1 MDKDTTKLTLT
12 EYLKPLNH
20 KFFSDHIH
28 NHCLDRYVKKLNTM
42 KLTKLFVFAQLKH
55 ITSYSDL
62 SAHLKRKKKLQ
73 HVVGLPSIS
82 TSQLSRKWRDLDS
95 SYMAEAF
102 RHMVQRVV
110 TEFGIVKSNQKLG
123 VLNLIDASTISLC
136 LTKYRWA
143 TLSKHKSGV
152 KLHLRFVH
160 TSESISYP
168 EEVTITEAKRNER
181 TEMDSIIVDE
191 PDALNVFDRGYVDY
205 QKYDH
210 YCENGVRFVTRLRHN
225 ADYQIVKELRVDA
238 DSKFVKDSVIWLG
251 YRNTR
256 YIMKRH
262 LRLVECLDKDGKTFT
277 ILTNDFNLSATEIG
291 DIYRNRWQIELFFKW
306 IKQHLHIKSCYGT
319 SRNAVHN
326 QIYAALITFCLT
338 LLMQSRIRY
347 KGSLLDVMKHLTLSW
362 EETLQDF
369 ISGIFRPPEKKSTG
383 RVKGIDVE
391 RIYQEIMHAY
401 NMDGIDYL
409 DDMTIGSMI

>member
-1 MDKDTTKLTLT
+1 MDKDTTKLALT

-20 KFFSDHIH
+20 KFLSDHIQKH
-28 NHCLDRYVKKLNTM
+28 GLDRYVKKLDSIRI
-42 KLTKLFVFAQLKH
+42 TKLFVFAQLNQIH
-55 ITSYSDL
+55 SYTDL
-62 SAHLKRKKKLQ
+62 SSHVRQKRKLQ
-73 HVVGLPSIS
+73 RIVGLPSIS

-95 SYMAEAF
+95 SFMAEVF
-102 RHMVQRVV
+102 HHMVQRVI
-110 TEFGIVKSNQKLG
+110 TEFGIVKSNKKLG

-136 LTKYRWA
+136 LSKYRWA

-191 PDALNVFDRGYVDY
+191 SGALNVFDRGYVDY
-205 QKYDH
+205 QKYDR
-210 YCENGVRFVTRLRHN
+210 YCENEVRFVTRLRHN
-225 ADYQIVKELRVDA
+225 ADYKIVEELPVEADA
-238 DSKFVKDSVIWLG
+238 KIVKDSVIWLG

-262 LRLVECLDKDGKTFT
+262 LRLIECLDKDGKPFT
-277 ILTNDFNLSATEIG
+277 ILTNDFNLPATEIG

-338 LLMQSRIRY
+338 LLMQSRIGH
-347 KGSLLDVMKHLTLSW
+347 KGSLLEVLKHLTLNW
-362 EETLQDF
+362 EETLQIF
-369 ISGIFRPPEKKSTG
+369 IRGLFRPPEKKSLG
-383 RVKGIDVE
+383 RPKGINVE
-391 RIYQEIMHAY
+391 RIYQEIMHQY
-401 NMDGIDYL
+401 ESDGIDYL
-409 DDMTIGSMI
+409 DDMMMDSLI